1 MIHLLAARG
10 LLCLTLV
17 SALGVSAQMQA
28 TAPGSTS
35 AGPAETER
43 TGLAPYRSALE
54 GYQRYSDEPV
64 QPWRESNDNVGKIG
78 GWRVYAREAQGAPAA
93 PAASSKEPAAGS
105 SPPAATTPLTPLTP
119 VNPVAPV
126 AADPHAGHG
135 KR

>member
-28 TAPGSTS
+28 TAPGSTP
-35 AGPAETER
+35 AVPAEKER
-43 TGLAPYRSALE
+43 TILAPYRSALD

-64 QPWRESNDNVGKIG
+64 QAWRESNDTVGKIG
-78 GWRVYAREAQGAPAA
+78 GWRVYAREAQGAPAEPTA
-93 PAASSKEPAAGS
+93 PAAPSKEPAAGS
-105 SPPAATTPLTPLTP
+105 SPPA
-119 VNPVAPV
+119 PVAPV

>member
-10 LLCLTLV
+10 LLCLTMV
-17 SALGVSAQMQA
+17 SALGVSAQTQT
-28 TAPGSTS
+28 TAPGSTP
-35 AGPAETER
+35 AVPAEKER
-43 TGLAPYRSALE
+43 TALAPYRSALE
-54 GYQRYSDEPV
+54 GYQPYSDEPI
-64 QPWRESNDNVGKIG
+64 QSWRESNDTVGKIG

-105 SPPAATTPLTPLTP
+105 SPPAAAT
-119 VNPVAPV
+119 PVAPV

>member
-17 SALGVSAQMQA
+17 SAFGVSAQIPT
-28 TAPGSTS
+28 TAPGSTP
-35 AGPAETER
+35 AVPAENER

-54 GYQRYSDEPV
+54 GYQRYSDEPI

-78 GWRVYAREAQGAPAA
+78 GWRVYAREAQGAQAA
-93 PAASSKEPAAGS
+93 PAAPSKEPAAGS
-105 SPPAATTPLTPLTP
+105 NPPAAATPLTP
-119 VNPVAPV
+119 VNPV